1 MLCTVAQVFR
11 AREGRPIVLF
21 ASPFSGGGG
30 GGGGGEGGSSY
41 AYTHKV
47 LCKNSLFDLRYYV
60 LVILVELPH
69 FSSCISDLLDR
80 QCVCLQILLCLGHNK
95 RVE

>member
-30 GGGGGEGGSSY
+30 GGGGRGKQLRIYSQSIMQ
-41 AYTHKV
+41 K
-47 LCKNSLFDLRYYV
+47 LF
-60 LVILVELPH
+60 I
-69 FSSCISDLLDR
+69 
-80 QCVCLQILLCLGHNK
+80 
-95 RVE
+95 